1 MFQAVLI
8 ATASGLFSFVTTLGN
23 IMVIIFKETVQ
34 VHTVLKIIWISAY
47 ITSMLLMERMQQY
60 FSGFWT
66 RFLTKARHIHI
77 LRSTH
82 NILGFDEFLGQCTF
96 YKNINNKPYGNIMLN
111 YFKDRQYRHPISTVQ
126 AYTVYTNPH
135 DNSFVTN

>member
-1 MFQAVLI
+1 
-8 ATASGLFSFVTTLGN
+8 
-23 IMVIIFKETVQ
+23 
-34 VHTVLKIIWISAY
+34 
-47 ITSMLLMERMQQY
+47 MLLMERMQKY
-60 FSGFWT
+60 VYCMSGFQT

-82 NILGFDEFLGQCTF
+82 NILGFNEFLGQCTF

>member
-1 MFQAVLI
+1 
-8 ATASGLFSFVTTLGN
+8 
-23 IMVIIFKETVQ
+23 
-34 VHTVLKIIWISAY
+34 
-47 ITSMLLMERMQQY
+47 MLLMERMQQY

-66 RFLTKARHIHI
+66 RFLTKARHTVYCC

-82 NILGFDEFLGQCTF
+82 NNLGFYEFLGQCTF
-96 YKNINNKPYGNIMLN
+96 YKNINTNPYGNIMLN

>member
-1 MFQAVLI
+1 
-8 ATASGLFSFVTTLGN
+8 
-23 IMVIIFKETVQ
+23 
-34 VHTVLKIIWISAY
+34 
-47 ITSMLLMERMQQY
+47 MLLMERMQQY
-60 FSGFWT
+60 VCCMSGFQT

>member
-135 DNSFVTN
+135 DNNFVTN